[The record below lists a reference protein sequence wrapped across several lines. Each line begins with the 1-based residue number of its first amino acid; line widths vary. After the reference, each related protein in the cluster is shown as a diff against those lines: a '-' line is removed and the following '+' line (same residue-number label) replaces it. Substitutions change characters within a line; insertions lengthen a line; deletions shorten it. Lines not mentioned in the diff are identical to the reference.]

1 MSPIP
6 RPLAAAE
13 FAARMAWLGPFS
25 LDRRVAVAV
34 SGGPDSM
41 ALAWLTGA
49 WGQPLAL
56 VVDHGLRP
64 DSAHEAALTH
74 HRLANFNVPAR
85 VLRLVLP
92 PDASAAAARAARYDA
107 LLAACHEAGLAHL
120 LLGHQRGDQAETVL
134 LRSRHAS
141 GPDGRAGISAWHG
154 REGVALLRPLLD
166 VPRGR
171 LLATLI
177 HAGVDWVE
185 DPSNENPRA
194 ERARLRAAI
203 AEPDGEGPMTAQ
215 LCAEAS
221 GRATRRNSGAE
232 AVADWVARH
241 ADLLPGP
248 AIRLPDGPWP
258 PDVLRAL
265 VRLVAAADY
274 PPSIAAVAELA
285 RAPRQATLAGTRL
298 LRRQGAWW
306 LAREPA
312 AMEQPVRAIDGAGWD
327 RRFRLHGRLPPE
339 SWLGALGPGTPIP
352 GLPAAA
358 AETLPA
364 VRHAGTV
371 VLAPHAG
378 ILHAEARIVPLAGQ
392 ALKERFIFL
401 ANHGDALAAKTTYVM
416 G

>member
-1 MSPIP
+1 M
-6 RPLAAAE
+6 
-13 FAARMAWLGPFS
+13 ARLGPFS
-25 LDRRVAVAV
+25 ADRRVAVAV

-41 ALAWLTGA
+41 ALAWLAAA

-56 VVDHGLRP
+56 VVDHGLRA
-64 DSAHEAALTH
+64 DSAHEAALTQ
-74 HRLANFNVPAR
+74 HRLANFAVPAR

-92 PDASAAAARAARYDA
+92 LHAAAAAARAARYDA
-107 LLAACHEAGLAHL
+107 LLAACREAGLAHL

-154 REGVALLRPLLD
+154 RQGVALLRPLLD

-185 DPSNENPRA
+185 DPSNRNALA
-194 ERARLRAAI
+194 ERTRLRAAI
-203 AEPDGEGPMTAQ
+203 GEADGAGPMTAK
-215 LCAEAS
+215 LCAEARR
-221 GRATRRNSGAE
+221 RAVTRNCGAQ

-241 ADLLPGP
+241 AELLPGP
-248 AIRLPDGPWP
+248 AVRLPEGPWP
-258 PDVLRAL
+258 PEVLRAL

-274 PPSIAAVAELA
+274 PPAASAVAELA
-285 RAPRQATLAGTRL
+285 KLPRQATLAGARL
-298 LRRQGAWW
+298 LHRQGAWW

-312 AMEQPVRAIDGAGWD
+312 AMEKPVRASDGACWD
-327 RRFRLHGRLPPE
+327 RRFRLQGRLPPDA
-339 SWLGALGPGTPIP
+339 WLGALGPGSDIP
-352 GLPAAA
+352 GLPGAV

-364 VRHAGTV
+364 VRVSGSV

-378 ILHAEARIVPLAGQ
+378 VSHPEAGIVALAGQ
-392 ALKERFIFL
+392 ALKERFIFP
-401 ANHGDALAAKTTYVM
+401 ANDGDALDEKTTYVM
-416 G
+416 R